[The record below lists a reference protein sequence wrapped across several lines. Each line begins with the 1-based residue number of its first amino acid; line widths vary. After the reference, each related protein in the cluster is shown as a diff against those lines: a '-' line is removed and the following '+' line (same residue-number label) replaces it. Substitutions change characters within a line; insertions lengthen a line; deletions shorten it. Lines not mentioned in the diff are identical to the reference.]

1 MMLPRH
7 TRLDMEPTEIDGMV
21 LEAQESCSKSIGIGT
36 ERRGATVG
44 ADQKSRHVNE
54 EARRDISE
62 APRALTARA

>member
-7 TRLDMEPTEIDGMV
+7 TRLDMEPTEIDAMV

-44 ADQKSRHVNE
+44 ADQKSRHVNADGLAE
-54 EARRDISE
+54 IYRRPP
-62 APRALTARA
+62 AH